1 MSGGTQVTT
10 TTTQP
15 WEAQEPYLIEGMKKA
30 EGLYEG
36 GEFSPEFYG
45 APGTQ
50 GQGFGIDVPGDVRQV
65 APGVAAFSP
74 QQKRAM
80 DAAYTYALGERPES
94 MAQTAET
101 AFMGG
106 AGGTPGIMP
115 YSQGLMEQGY
125 EAGQPRST
133 AQYAAMT
140 PFSEDQYGGLLAGD
154 VEKTQFEPMRQAYSR
169 EAMAALQEDML
180 PGIRS
185 KMVGFQPGGGT
196 RGDLLQAKAL
206 SSAQQRVSDNVAK
219 AMFGAQQQAEAMRLP
234 AAQMGLGA
242 QQFGMGYGLQGM
254 EGARAG
260 MGMYPSLMS
269 APLGMYGAAQGIGAQ
284 QQALDQAA
292 IDQDIARYEYQS
304 QLPQQALGQYLSSVQ
319 GDYGG
324 LSQATGPGGTGGAEA
339 MIAALASKAIM
350 GM

>member
-1 MSGGTQVTT
+1 MAGGTQVTT

-15 WEAQEPYLIEGMKKA
+15 WEQQEPYLVRGMEKA
-30 EGLYEG
+30 AGLYEG

-45 APGTQ
+45 KPGTV
-50 GQGFGIDVPGDVRQV
+50 GAATAGIPTV
-65 APGVAAFSP
+65 APGVAGFDPDQYA
-74 QQKRAM
+74 AM
-80 DAAYTYALGERPES
+80 QNAYNYAMGDIPEAYTASAARGILG
-94 MAQTAET
+94 AE
-101 AFMGG
+101 
-106 AGGTPGIMP
+106 GTPGIHP
-115 YSQGLMEQGY
+115 YSQALMGQGY
-125 EAGQPRST
+125 AMGVPQTQAG
-133 AQYAAMT
+133 YAAMT

-154 VEKTQFEPMRQAYSR
+154 VDTTQFGDISDVYRR
-169 EAMAALQEDML
+169 EAMGQLEEEML

-206 SSAQQRVSDNVAK
+206 SSANQRVSDNIAK
-219 AMFGAQQQAEAMRLP
+219 AMFGAQQQAEAARLP

-260 MGMYPSLMS
+260 MGLYPSLMS

-284 QQALDQAA
+284 QQALNQAA
-292 IDQDIARYEYQS
+292 LDYDIGRYEYGA
-304 QLPQQALGQYLSSVQ
+304 QLPQQALGQYLAGVS

-324 LSQATGPGGTGGAEA
+324 LSTATGPGGAGGAEA
-339 MIAALASKAIM
+339 MIAALAAKAI
-350 GM
+350 GL

>member
-10 TTTQP
+10 TATEP
-15 WEAQEPYLIEGMKKA
+15 WEKQKPYLEEGMQR
-30 EGLYEG
+30 GLKMLTG
-36 GEFSPEFYG
+36 GGFTPEFYG

-50 GQGFGIDVPGDVRQV
+50 EAGAAAIGQV
-65 APGVAAFSP
+65 APGVAAFDP
-74 QQKRAM
+74 QQQQAMQRAYQYAM
-80 DAAYTYALGERPES
+80 GKTPEAYAGAAARGLMG
-94 MAQTAET
+94 AE
-101 AFMGG
+101 G
-106 AGGTPGIMP
+106 APGILP
-115 YSQGLMEQGY
+115 YAQGAMKYGQGM
-125 EAGQPRST
+125 AGQQS
-133 AQYAAMT
+133 ADQYAAMT
-140 PFSEDQYGGLLAGD
+140 PFSKDQYGGLLAGD
-154 VEKTQFEPMRQAYSR
+154 VDTTQFGDVADVYRK
-169 EAMAALQEDML
+169 EAMGQLQEEML

-206 SSAQQRVSDNVAK
+206 SSASQRASDNIAK

-260 MGMYPSLMS
+260 LGIAPSLMG

-284 QQALDQAA
+284 QQALSQAA
-292 IDQDIARYEYQS
+292 LDQDIARYEYQA
-304 QLPQQALGQYLSSVQ
+304 QLPAQGLGQYLASVS

-324 LSQATGPGGTGGAEA
+324 LSRATGPGGAGGAET
-339 MIAALASKAIM
+339 MIAALAAKAM
-350 GM
+350 GL

>member
-15 WEAQEPYLIEGMKKA
+15 WAQQEPFLTYGMQQGK
-30 EGLYEG
+30 EMLEQGD
-36 GEFSPEFYG
+36 FTPEFYG
-45 APGTQ
+45 APGTV
-50 GQGFGIDVPGDVRQV
+50 GTSTASIPTV
-65 APGVAAFSP
+65 APGVAGFAP
-74 QQKRAM
+74 QQQAAM
-80 DAAYTYALGERPES
+80 DAITQYSMGPRTQAMMSSAEQAMLGGEGGPGVLPYAQSLMGQGYTMGLP
-94 MAQTAET
+94 QTA
-101 AFMGG
+101 
-106 AGGTPGIMP
+106 AG
-115 YSQGLMEQGY
+115 
-125 EAGQPRST
+125 
-133 AQYAAMT
+133 YAAMT

-154 VEKTQFEPMRQAYSR
+154 VDTTQFGDVADAYRR
-169 EAMAALQEDML
+169 EAMGQLEEEML

-196 RGDLLQAKAL
+196 RGDLLQTKAL
-206 SSAQQRVSDNVAK
+206 ASANQRVSDNIAK

-284 QQALDQAA
+284 QQALNQAA
-292 IDQDIARYEYQS
+292 LDRDVARYEYQS
-304 QLPQQALGQYLSSVQ
+304 QLPQQGLANYLASVQ

-324 LSQATGPGGTGGAEA
+324 LSTATGPGGMGGAEA
-339 MIAALASKAIM
+339 MIAALAAKAI
-350 GM
+350 GL

>member
-1 MSGGTQVTT
+1 MAGGTQVTT
-10 TTTQP
+10 TSTEP
-15 WEAQEPYLIEGMKKA
+15 WKQQEPYLLEGMRRGK
-30 EGLYEG
+30 EMLEQGD
-36 GEFSPEFYG
+36 FTPEFYG
-45 APGTQ
+45 KPGTV
-50 GQGFGIDVPGDVRQV
+50 GASTASIPTV
-65 APGVAAFSP
+65 APGVAAFDP
-74 QQKRAM
+74 
-80 DAAYTYALGERPES
+80 D
-94 MAQTAET
+94 
-101 AFMGG
+101 
-106 AGGTPGIMP
+106 
-115 YSQGLMEQGY
+115 
-125 EAGQPRST
+125 
-133 AQYAAMT
+133 QYAAMQNAYNYAMGDVPEAYTASAARGMLGAEGAPGVLPFAQGAMTYGQGMAAPQTQAGYAGMT
-140 PFSEDQYGGLLAGD
+140 PFTEDQYGGLLAGD
-154 VEKTQFEPMRQAYSR
+154 VDTTQFGDVADSYRR
-169 EAMAALQEDML
+169 EAMGQLQEEML

-196 RGDLLQAKAL
+196 RGDLLQSKAL
-206 SSAQQRVSDNVAK
+206 SSANQRVSDNIAK

-324 LSQATGPGGTGGAEA
+324 LSRATGPGGAGGAETL
-339 MIAALASKAIM
+339 IAALASKAIM

>member
-15 WEAQEPYLIEGMKKA
+15 WEKQEPYLEEGMQR
-30 EGLYEG
+30 GLKMLQG
-36 GEFSPEFYG
+36 GQFSPEFYG

-50 GQGFGIDVPGDVRQV
+50 APGAASIGQV
-65 APGVAAFSP
+65 APGVAGFAP
-74 QQKRAM
+74 QQQAAM
-80 DAAYTYALGERPES
+80 DAITQYTMGPRPQAMMS
-94 MAQTAET
+94 AAEQ
-101 AFMGG
+101 AMLGG
-106 AGGTPGIMP
+106 AGGPGVLP
-115 YSQGLMEQGY
+115 YAQSAMSQGNIM
-125 EAGQPRST
+125 GQPQT
-133 AQYAAMT
+133 QAGYAAMT
-140 PFSEDQYGGLLAGD
+140 PFSEDQYGGLLSGD
-154 VEKTQFEPMRQAYSR
+154 VDTTQFGDVADVYRR
-169 EAMAALQEDML
+169 EAMGQLEEEML

-206 SSAQQRVSDNVAK
+206 SSANQRVSDNIAK

-260 MGMYPSLMS
+260 MGMYPSLMA
-269 APLGMYGAAQGIGAQ
+269 APLGMYGAAQQVGAQ

-324 LSQATGPGGTGGAEA
+324 LSKATGPGGAGGAEA
-339 MIAALASKAIM
+339 IIAAIASKAIM

>member
-1 MSGGTQVTT
+1 MAGGTQVTT
-10 TTTQP
+10 TSTEP
-15 WEAQEPYLIEGMKKA
+15 WDRQKDYLEEGMQL
-30 EGLYEG
+30 GQNLYRSG
-36 GEFSPEFYG
+36 QFNPQFYG
-45 APGTQ
+45 AEGTM
-50 GQGFGIDVPGDVRQV
+50 GSGLPSGQV
-65 APGVAAFSP
+65 APGVAGFAP
-74 QQKRAM
+74 QQQAAM
-80 DAAYTYALGERPES
+80 DAITQYTMGPRPQAMMSAAEQAMLGGETVPGILPYAQGV
-94 MAQTAET
+94 
-101 AFMGG
+101 MGVG
-106 AGGTPGIMP
+106 AGAANIPSTPG
-115 YSQGLMEQGY
+115 GY
-125 EAGQPRST
+125 AG
-133 AQYAAMT
+133 ML
-140 PFSEDQYGGLLAGD
+140 PFSEDQYTGLLAGD
-154 VEKTQFEPMRQAYSR
+154 VDETQFGDVADSYRR
-169 EAMAALQEDML
+169 EAMGQLQEEML

-206 SSAQQRVSDNVAK
+206 SSANQRVSDNIAK

-324 LSQATGPGGTGGAEA
+324 LSRATGPGGAGGAETL
-339 MIAALASKAIM
+339 IAALASKAIM

>member
-1 MSGGTQVTT
+1 MAGGTQVTT

-15 WEAQEPYLIEGMKKA
+15 WEAQEPYLIGGMKKA

-45 APGTQ
+45 SPGTQ
-50 GQGFGIDVPGDVRQV
+50 GPGFGIEEAGAVGQV

-125 EAGQPRST
+125 EAGQPRTT

-154 VEKTQFEPMRQAYSR
+154 VDTTQFGDVADVYRR
-169 EAMAALQEDML
+169 EAMGQLEEEML

-206 SSAQQRVSDNVAK
+206 SSANQRVSDNIAK
-219 AMFGAQQQAEAMRLP
+219 AMFGAQQQAEALRLP

-242 QQFGMGYGLQGM
+242 QQFGMGYGMQGM
-254 EGARAG
+254 EGARG
-260 MGMYPSLMS
+260 GLGMYPSLMG
-269 APLGMYGAAQGIGAQ
+269 APLGMFGAAQGIGAQ
-284 QQALDQAA
+284 EQALNQAA
-292 IDQDIARYEYQS
+292 LDYDIGRYDYQA
-304 QLPQQALGQYLSSVQ
+304 QLPQQALGQYLAGVS

-324 LSQATGPGGTGGAEA
+324 MSTASGPGGTGGAETL
-339 MIAALASKAIM
+339 IAALAAKAI
-350 GM
+350 GL

>member
-1 MSGGTQVTT
+1 MAGGTQVTT
-10 TTTQP
+10 TSTEP
-15 WEAQEPYLIEGMKKA
+15 WEKQKDYLEEGMRL
-30 EGLYEG
+30 GQNLYRSG
-36 GEFSPEFYG
+36 QFDPEFYG
-45 APGTQ
+45 AAGTMDPSLEAQ
-50 GQGFGIDVPGDVRQV
+50 LGTPAMV
-65 APGVAAFSP
+65 APGVAGFAP
-74 QQKRAM
+74 QQQAAM
-80 DAAYTYALGERPES
+80 DAITQYTMGPRPQAMMSAAEQAMLGGETVPGILPYAQGV
-94 MAQTAET
+94 
-101 AFMGG
+101 MGVG
-106 AGGTPGIMP
+106 AGAANIPSTPG
-115 YSQGLMEQGY
+115 GY
-125 EAGQPRST
+125 AGMLPFDE
-133 AQYAAMT
+133 AQYT
-140 PFSEDQYGGLLAGD
+140 GLLAGD
-154 VEKTQFEPMRQAYSR
+154 VDETQFGDVADSYRR
-169 EAMAALQEDML
+169 EAMGQLQEEML

-196 RGDLLQAKAL
+196 RGDLLQSKAL
-206 SSAQQRVSDNVAK
+206 SSANQRVSDNIAK

-269 APLGMYGAAQGIGAQ
+269 APLGMYGAAQQVGAQ

-292 IDQDIARYEYQS
+292 IDQDIARYQYQA

-324 LSQATGPGGTGGAEA
+324 LSRATGPGGAGGAETL
-339 MIAALASKAIM
+339 IAALASKAIM

>member
-15 WEAQEPYLIEGMKKA
+15 WSQQEPYLLEGMRMGK
-30 EGLYEG
+30 EMLDQGQ
-36 GEFSPEFYG
+36 FQPEFYRPAVQEPG
-45 APGTQ
+45 AAAIG
-50 GQGFGIDVPGDVRQV
+50 QV
-65 APGVAAFSP
+65 APGVAGFAPRQAEAMTGAYDYAMGNMPREYTRQAAAGLLGAEGAPGVLPFAQGAMTYGQGMAGP
-74 QQKRAM
+74 QTQAG
-80 DAAYTYALGERPES
+80 YAG
-94 MAQTAET
+94 
-101 AFMGG
+101 
-106 AGGTPGIMP
+106 
-115 YSQGLMEQGY
+115 
-125 EAGQPRST
+125 
-133 AQYAAMT
+133 MT

-154 VEKTQFEPMRQAYSR
+154 VDTTQFGDVADVYRR
-169 EAMAALQEDML
+169 EAIGQLQEEML

-206 SSAQQRVSDNVAK
+206 SSANQRVSDNIAK

-260 MGMYPSLMS
+260 MGMYPSLMG

-292 IDQDIARYEYQS
+292 IDRDIARYEYQS

-324 LSQATGPGGTGGAEA
+324 LSRATGPGGAGGAEA
-339 MIAALASKAIM
+339 MIAALAAKAI
-350 GM
+350 GL

>member
-1 MSGGTQVTT
+1 M
-10 TTTQP
+10 
-15 WEAQEPYLIEGMKKA
+15 
-30 EGLYEG
+30 
-36 GEFSPEFYG
+36 
-45 APGTQ
+45 
-50 GQGFGIDVPGDVRQV
+50 GQ
-65 APGVAAFSP
+65 
-74 QQKRAM
+74 
-80 DAAYTYALGERPES
+80 
-94 MAQTAET
+94 
-101 AFMGG
+101 
-106 AGGTPGIMP
+106 
-115 YSQGLMEQGY
+115 
-125 EAGQPRST
+125 
-133 AQYAAMT
+133 
-140 PFSEDQYGGLLAGD
+140 
-154 VEKTQFEPMRQAYSR
+154 
-169 EAMAALQEDML
+169 LQEEML

-196 RGDLLQAKAL
+196 RGDLLQSKAL
-206 SSAQQRVSDNVAK
+206 SSANQRVSDNIAK

-324 LSQATGPGGTGGAEA
+324 LSTASGPGGAGGAETL
-339 MIAALASKAIM
+339 IAALASKAIM

>member
-1 MSGGTQVTT
+1 MGPRPQAMMSAAEQAMLGGETVPGILPYAQGVMGVGAGAANIPST
-10 TTTQP
+10 P
-15 WEAQEPYLIEGMKKA
+15 GGYAGMLPFDEAQ
-30 EGLYEG
+30 
-36 GEFSPEFYG
+36 
-45 APGTQ
+45 
-50 GQGFGIDVPGDVRQV
+50 
-65 APGVAAFSP
+65 
-74 QQKRAM
+74 
-80 DAAYTYALGERPES
+80 YT
-94 MAQTAET
+94 
-101 AFMGG
+101 
-106 AGGTPGIMP
+106 
-115 YSQGLMEQGY
+115 
-125 EAGQPRST
+125 
-133 AQYAAMT
+133 
-140 PFSEDQYGGLLAGD
+140 GLLAGD
-154 VEKTQFEPMRQAYSR
+154 VDETQFGDVADSYRR
-169 EAMAALQEDML
+169 EAMGQLQEEML

-206 SSAQQRVSDNVAK
+206 SSANQRVSDNIAK

-324 LSQATGPGGTGGAEA
+324 LSRATGPGGAGGAETL
-339 MIAALASKAIM
+339 IAALASKAIM

>member
-30 EGLYEG
+30 AGLYEG
-36 GEFSPEFYG
+36 GEFAPEFYG

-50 GQGFGIDVPGDVRQV
+50 APGAAAIGQV
-65 APGVAAFSP
+65 APGVAAFDP
-74 QQKRAM
+74 QQQQAMQRAYGYAM
-80 DAAYTYALGERPES
+80 GPVPEAYSAS
-94 MAQTAET
+94 A
-101 AFMGG
+101 
-106 AGGTPGIMP
+106 AGGMFGPAGILP
-115 YSQGLMEQGY
+115 YAQSAMGHGY
-125 EAGQPRST
+125 TMGQPQT
-133 AQYAAMT
+133 QAGYAGMT

-154 VEKTQFEPMRQAYSR
+154 VDTTQFGDVADVYRR
-169 EAMAALQEDML
+169 EAMGQLEEEML

-196 RGDLLQAKAL
+196 RGDLLQSKAL
-206 SSAQQRVSDNVAK
+206 SSASQRVSDNIAK

-254 EGARAG
+254 EGARGAL
-260 MGMYPSLMS
+260 GMYPSLMS
-269 APLGMYGAAQGIGAQ
+269 APMGMYGAAQGIGAQ

-292 IDQDIARYEYQS
+292 LDYDVGRYDYQA
-304 QLPQQALGQYLSSVQ
+304 QMPQQALGQYLAGVS

-324 LSQATGPGGTGGAEA
+324 MASSTGPGGAGGAEA
-339 MIAALASKAIM
+339 MIAALAAKAI
-350 GM
+350 GL

>member
-1 MSGGTQVTT
+1 MAGGTQVTT

-15 WEAQEPYLIEGMKKA
+15 WEKQEPYLEEGMQR
-30 EGLYEG
+30 GLKMLQG
-36 GEFSPEFYG
+36 GQFSPEFYG
-45 APGTQ
+45 APGTM
-50 GQGFGIDVPGDVRQV
+50 GSGLPSGQV
-65 APGVAAFSP
+65 APGVAGFDPDQAA
-74 QQKRAM
+74 AM
-80 DAAYTYALGERPES
+80 ERGYNYAMGPIPEAYTAS
-94 MAQTAET
+94 A
-101 AFMGG
+101 
-106 AGGTPGIMP
+106 AGGMFGPSGILP
-115 YSQGLMEQGY
+115 YAQSAMTQGNIM
-125 EAGQPRST
+125 GQPQT
-133 AQYAAMT
+133 QAGYAAMT

-154 VEKTQFEPMRQAYSR
+154 VDTTQFGDVADVYRR
-169 EAMAALQEDML
+169 EAMGQLQEEML

-206 SSAQQRVSDNVAK
+206 SSANQRVSDNIAK

-260 MGMYPSLMS
+260 MGMYPSLMA

-284 QQALDQAA
+284 QQALNQAA
-292 IDQDIARYEYQS
+292 LDQDIARYDYQA
-304 QLPQQALGQYLSSVQ
+304 QLPAQGLGQYLSSVQ

-324 LSQATGPGGTGGAEA
+324 LSRATGPGGAGGAEA
-339 MIAALASKAIM
+339 VIAALASKAIM

>member
-1 MSGGTQVTT
+1 MAGGTQVTT

-15 WEAQEPYLIEGMKKA
+15 WDKQEPYLVEGM
-30 EGLYEG
+30 ERGLDMLQG
-36 GEFSPEFYG
+36 GGFSPEFYG
-45 APGTQ
+45 AAGTQ
-50 GQGFGIDVPGDVRQV
+50 APGAAAIGQV
-65 APGVAAFSP
+65 APGVAGFAP
-74 QQKRAM
+74 QQQAAM
-80 DAAYTYALGERPES
+80 DAITQYTMGPRTQAMMSSAEQALL
-94 MAQTAET
+94 
-101 AFMGG
+101 GG
-106 AGGTPGIMP
+106 AGGPGVLP
-115 YSQGLMEQGY
+115 YAQSAMSQGNIM
-125 EAGQPRST
+125 GQPQST
-133 AQYAAMT
+133 AGYAAMT

-154 VEKTQFEPMRQAYSR
+154 VDTTQFGDVADVYRR
-169 EAMAALQEDML
+169 EAMGQLEEEML

-196 RGDLLQAKAL
+196 RGDLLQSKAL
-206 SSAQQRVSDNVAK
+206 SSANQRVSDNIAK
-219 AMFGAQQQAEAMRLP
+219 AMFGAQQQAEASRLP

-242 QQFGMGYGLQGM
+242 QQFGMGYGMQGM

-269 APLGMYGAAQGIGAQ
+269 APLGIYGAAQGIGAQ

-292 IDQDIARYEYQS
+292 IDQDISRYEYQS

-324 LSQATGPGGTGGAEA
+324 LSRATGPGGAGGAETL
-339 MIAALASKAIM
+339 IAALASKAIM

>member
-30 EGLYEG
+30 AGLYEG
-36 GEFSPEFYG
+36 GEFDPEFYG

-50 GQGFGIDVPGDVRQV
+50 APGAAAIGQV
-65 APGVAAFSP
+65 APGVAAFDP
-74 QQKRAM
+74 QQKQAMQRAYQYAM
-80 DAAYTYALGERPES
+80 GPVPEAYSGAAARGL
-94 MAQTAET
+94 
-101 AFMGG
+101 MGG
-106 AGGTPGIMP
+106 PGAPGILPFAQQAMG
-115 YSQGLMEQGY
+115 QGSAM
-125 EAGQPRST
+125 GQPQT
-133 AQYAAMT
+133 QAGYAGMT
-140 PFSEDQYGGLLAGD
+140 PFSEDQYGGLLAGNVD
-154 VEKTQFEPMRQAYSR
+154 TTQFGDVADVYRR
-169 EAMAALQEDML
+169 EAMGQLQEEML

-196 RGDLLQAKAL
+196 RGDLLQSKAL
-206 SSAQQRVSDNVAK
+206 SSASQRVSDNIAK

-242 QQFGMGYGLQGM
+242 QQFGMGYGMQGM

-260 MGMYPSLMS
+260 LGMAPSLMG

-284 QQALDQAA
+284 QQALSQAA
-292 IDQDIARYEYQS
+292 LDYDIGRYDYQA
-304 QLPQQALGQYLSSVQ
+304 QLPQQALGQYLAGVS

-324 LSQATGPGGTGGAEA
+324 MAKSTGPGGGGGAEA
-339 MIAALASKAIM
+339 MIAALAAKAI
-350 GM
+350 GL

>member
-15 WEAQEPYLIEGMKKA
+15 WEKQEPYLEEGMQR
-30 EGLYEG
+30 GLKMLQSG
-36 GEFSPEFYG
+36 GFTPEFYG

-50 GQGFGIDVPGDVRQV
+50 ASGAAAIGQV
-65 APGVAAFSP
+65 APGVAGFAP
-74 QQKRAM
+74 QQQAAM
-80 DAAYTYALGERPES
+80 DAITAYTMGERPAT
-94 MAQTAET
+94 MMQRAET
-101 AFMGG
+101 GLFGGQGG
-106 AGGTPGIMP
+106 AGGILP
-115 YSQGLMEQGY
+115 YSQNVMAQGY
-125 EAGQPRST
+125 MAGQ
-133 AQYAAMT
+133 AKDQAGYAGMT
-140 PFSEDQYGGLLAGD
+140 PFTSAQYGDLLSGRVANEEGD
-154 VEKTQFEPMRQAYSR
+154 AFRDISDAYRR
-169 EAMAALQEDML
+169 EAMGQLEDEML

-206 SSAQQRVSDNVAK
+206 SSASQRASDNIAK

-254 EGARAG
+254 EGARGAL
-260 MGMYPSLMS
+260 GMYPSLMS

-284 QQALDQAA
+284 QQALNQAA
-292 IDQDIARYEYQS
+292 LDQDIARYDYQA
-304 QLPQQALGQYLSSVQ
+304 QLPAQGLGQYLSSVQ

-324 LSQATGPGGTGGAEA
+324 LSRATGPGGAGGAEA
-339 MIAALASKAIM
+339 VIAALAAKAI
-350 GM
+350 GL

>member
-1 MSGGTQVTT
+1 MSLAEVAERAIKEGVVLESEAEYVAPKTYPLSDTEARKKIPREEYRNYPTYAYATQVAIVEVE
-10 TTTQP
+10 
-15 WEAQEPYLIEGMKKA
+15 EATGQVEVLRVIAAHDVGVAVNPQQIRGQLIGSIAM
-30 EGLYEG
+30 
-36 GEFSPEFYG
+36 
-45 APGTQ
+45 
-50 GQGFGIDVPGDVRQV
+50 GQGYAMGM
-65 APGVAAFSP
+65 P
-74 QQKRAM
+74 QTQ
-80 DAAYTYALGERPES
+80 
-94 MAQTAET
+94 
-101 AFMGG
+101 
-106 AGGTPGIMP
+106 AG
-115 YSQGLMEQGY
+115 
-125 EAGQPRST
+125 
-133 AQYAAMT
+133 YAAMT

-154 VEKTQFEPMRQAYSR
+154 VDTTQFGDVADVYRR
-169 EAMAALQEDML
+169 EAMGQLEEEML

-206 SSAQQRVSDNVAK
+206 SSANQRVSDNIAK
-219 AMFGAQQQAEAMRLP
+219 AMFGAQQQAEALRLP

-260 MGMYPSLMS
+260 MGMYPSLMG

-292 IDQDIARYEYQS
+292 IDRDIARYEYQS

-324 LSQATGPGGTGGAEA
+324 LSQATGPGGTGGAETL
-339 MIAALASKAIM
+339 IAALAAKAI
-350 GM
+350 GL